1 MPERTTKKEHP
12 LFHVYHAMLQR
23 CRNPNNKAWQH
34 YGGRGIVVCE
44 RWKADFWNFVEDMG
58 DRPMGR
64 SLDRIDNDGPYSPEN
79 CRWATQTEQVRNR
92 RPVPIPE
99 KCSRGHNYP
108 ENARR
113 RNRGGHEGWAC
124 GECSREATRKYDRA
138 LIASLPATER
148 PYRRRTPEALESLYQ
163 ELLRFPRL
171 EWTRETMRYL
181 GCKPAA
187 ARVWIRACLRYI
199 EKAED

>member
-23 CRNPNNKAWQH
+23 CRNPNNKAWKH
-34 YGGRGIVVCE
+34 YGGRGITVCE
-44 RWKADFWNFVEDMG
+44 RWREDFWNFVEDMG
-58 DRPMGR
+58 DRPEGR

-92 RPVPIPE
+92 RPFLIPE

-113 RNRGGHEGWAC
+113 RGRGSNAGWVC
-124 GECSREATRKYDRA
+124 GECSREATRKYDQA
-138 LIASLPATER
+138 LIASLPAATR
-148 PYRRRTPEALESLYQ
+148 PYHLRTPEALEALYQ
-163 ELLRFPRL
+163 ELLRVPRR
-171 EWTRETMRYL
+171 EWTRETMRSL

-199 EKAED
+199 EKHED